1 MDKATRDKKA
11 KMVADVAVGCGMWS
25 IDKGQFFMEIASDE
39 VVEQYYAEFEC
50 DLYFDF
56 DLYDES

>member
-1 MDKATRDKKA
+1 
-11 KMVADVAVGCGMWS
+11 MWS